1 MASYSYTVTV
11 GSTTNG
17 NRFYLDSIKSPPLN
31 FSAGD
36 DITFDLMSSTLN
48 AGNST
53 SSHVFGVG
61 ARNDEL
67 QAYGSTDGV
76 TFDIDG
82 TTYNDFSSFRTAF
95 QASAPTTSCS
105 LSYTIPTGTPE
116 YLYYW
121 CANHDNMGNFM
132 EIVGIGGTY
141 DSTAPASVTIDING
155 GDSTTAYRPVR
166 VTITGTDSVGVQG
179 YYIAE
184 ASTTPD
190 KEDFIRVPPT
200 TSLNLEVPFT
210 LSATEEAKI
219 LYVFLIDQTN
229 NISSFASDT
238 IELVADPINGVWDGP
253 VATTIEISS
262 DVPQTSTRQV
272 SIKIEGTAGADANI
286 DGYFISEDAILTV
299 DAAGNV
305 FDTVTTGFASL
316 TATSSY
322 SSTITHTLTSA
333 KDQKYLFLYFKDAN
347 GLISPP
353 ISARILYDPLY
364 GSGTDPFLNFNG
376 GQLFVAGYAGE
387 SAIPEDDD
395 EYITV
400 PYPVIFG

>member
-17 NRFYLDSIKSPPLN
+17 NRFYLDGIKSPPLN

-48 AGNST
+48 AGNSS
-53 SSHVFGVG
+53 SSHVFGIG

-82 TTYNDFSSFRTAF
+82 TTYNDFTSFRSAF
-95 QASAPTTSCS
+95 QTSAPTTSCS
-105 LSYTIPTGTPE
+105 LSFTIPTGTPE

-121 CANHDNMGNFM
+121 CANHENMGNFM
-132 EIVGIGGTY
+132 EVVGRDGTY
-141 DSTAPASVTIDING
+141 DSTAPASVTINLDG
-155 GDSTTAYRPVR
+155 GASTTAYRPIV
-166 VTITGTDSVGVQG
+166 VNITGTDSVGIQG
-179 YYIAE
+179 YYLAE

-190 KEDFIRVPPT
+190 KEDFIRIPPT
-200 TSLNLEVPFT
+200 TSLSIDVPFT

-219 LYVFLIDQTN
+219 VYVFLIDQTN

-253 VATTIEISS
+253 LATSISISS
-262 DVPQTSTRQV
+262 DVPQSATRQV
-272 SIKIEGTAGADANI
+272 SIAIAGTAGADANI
-286 DGYFISEDAILTV
+286 DGYYISEDAVLTV
-299 DAAGNV
+299 DSAGNV
-305 FDTVTTGFASL
+305 FDT
-316 TATSSY
+316 ATSGFSSLSSTASY
-322 SSTITHTLTSA
+322 SATVNFTLSA
-333 KDQKYLFLYFKDAN
+333 TKDQKYLFLYFKDAN
-347 GLISPP
+347 GLTSPP

-364 GSGTDPFLNFNG
+364 GSGTDPFLNFTG
-376 GQLFVAGYAGE
+376 GELYQSGYAGD
-387 SAIPEDDD
+387 SQLPEDDD

-400 PYPVIFG
+400 PYPVIMP